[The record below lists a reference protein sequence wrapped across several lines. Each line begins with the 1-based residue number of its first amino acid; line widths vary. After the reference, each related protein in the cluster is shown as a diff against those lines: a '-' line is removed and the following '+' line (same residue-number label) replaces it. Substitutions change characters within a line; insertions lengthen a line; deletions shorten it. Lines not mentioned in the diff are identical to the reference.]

1 MPWLRQQLSKL
12 ITETI
17 GKLPEVVEVVGGT
30 AREISF
36 DPRIPAL
43 VRRETRRQSDR
54 WMTEELGLPVRT
66 HFRDVYEFVDEF
78 LVEFY
83 AIQQENG
90 RRWCSRWWE
99 HPAAVRRL
107 TLMWASWE
115 HHRADAPATGEEVWA
130 RVVGDYHFRWLTGPY
145 GPFVRCGAEK
155 HSVLDPLDSEPIP
168 VSFAEDDDDVADTE
182 GVLDSLVVAGRPAA
196 DATGNNP
203 APGKWG
209 TEGERTAAAGG
220 SGGYL
225 RGMSWAMDDHD
236 QRATRT
242 VEGGK

>member
-1 MPWLRQQLSKL
+1 MPWLRQQLSRL
-12 ITETI
+12 VTETI
-17 GKLPEVVEVVGGT
+17 GKLPEVLDQVTGQ

-36 DPRIPAL
+36 DARIPAL
-43 VRRETRRQSDR
+43 VARETRRQADR

-83 AIQQENG
+83 PIQQENG
-90 RRWCSRWWE
+90 RRWCSHWWE

-145 GPFVRCGAEK
+145 GPFIRCTGDK
-155 HSVLDPLDSEPIP
+155 HSVLDPLKSDPIP
-168 VSFAEDDDDVADTE
+168 VTFAEDDEDPEDFGDAPSDGPGPRV
-182 GVLDSLVVAGRPAA
+182 SRPAEVA
-196 DATGNNP
+196 EDDP
-203 APGKWG
+203 V
-209 TEGERTAAAGG
+209 AAAAPAVPAGG
-220 SGGYL
+220 GGYL
-225 RGMSWAMDDHD
+225 GRMSWAMDDHD
-236 QRATRT
+236 QRVTRNG
-242 VEGGK
+242 EGGK